1 MPRTTQD
8 PYTSHDD
15 LLQEVKAMNTY
26 RDYRQG
32 GGGSFANMQ
41 KKVTHKF
48 PPKKT
53 YQAATDSNDSVVLEK
68 KGKVFYITSL
78 DQKSR

>member
-1 MPRTTQD
+1 MPRTTHD
-8 PYTSHDD
+8 PYTSHED

-32 GGGSFANMQ
+32 GGGNFAKMQ
-41 KKVTHKF
+41 KKQTHVF
-48 PPKKT
+48 PKKT
-53 YQAATDSNDSVVLEK
+53 YQSSTDSNDSVMHEK
-68 KGKVFYITSL
+68 KGKVFYLTSL